1 MRLRVVI
8 LAVLGTLALAS
19 AAACGL
25 ETNRLE
31 DGEQLPDRV
40 TEVRISGGS
49 GDVTLSA
56 DDTVSGVD
64 IRRSVRYVREVPGKT
79 TRVEQGVLHL
89 STECG
94 NQCSVSYEVR
104 TPRGVKVTGE
114 NGSGTIDVR
123 GVSDV
128 DVRVGSGDIR
138 VSDATGAVTARTGSG
153 RIELTNIA
161 GDTTATT
168 SSGDVDGRDLR
179 GARTMIEVASG
190 TITLDL
196 PGTGD
201 VTARTN
207 SGSIEVRVPDRCCR
221 VTAGAESG
229 SETVE
234 VATNPDSPNDLD
246 LHTDSGD
253 ITVRPKAS

>member
-1 MRLRVVI
+1 MRPRVAI
-8 LAVLGTLALAS
+8 LAVLGTLTLAG

-31 DGEQLPDRV
+31 DGEQLPDRIS
-40 TEVRISGGS
+40 EVRISGGS
-49 GDVTLSA
+49 GDVTLRA
-56 DDTVSGVD
+56 DDAVSGVD

-104 TPRGVKVTGE
+104 MPGGVKVTGE
-114 NGSGTIDVR
+114 NGSGAIEVR

-128 DVRVGSGDIR
+128 DIRVGSGDIR
-138 VSDATGAVTARTGSG
+138 ISDASGAVTARTGSG

-179 GARTMIEVASG
+179 GARTTIEVASG
-190 TITLDL
+190 RITLDL
-196 PGTGD
+196 PGTGN
-201 VTARTN
+201 VTARAN
-207 SGSIEVRVPDRCCR
+207 SGSIEVSMPERCCR
-221 VTAGAESG
+221 VTAEAGSG
-229 SETVE
+229 SEKVE
-234 VATNPDSPNDLD
+234 VATNPDSPNALD

-253 ITVRPKAS
+253 ITVRPKA